1 MFCQECGTEFNGK
14 FCPNCGTPAA
24 ASASAGPGSPAPP
37 HMAAQVPNTAAST
50 ETGPRSQDSVV
61 HYSSNSDD
69 RSSGQKSKKKG
80 GKILIP
86 IAIVLVLFAACGA
99 LFGGNSK
106 DNTGK
111 GSGSQAEDQ
120 VKTVSGQEKGAAGD
134 ETDISEGTESSA
146 PEKAQVQEKTVDYE
160 VKQEYFNDRVNSIG
174 MHIGS
179 AFVAIENTGNTIL
192 YLHDGKFDIEDESGH
207 LLTTESLI
215 STCPDA
221 IRPGEVGY
229 FYKDYIDLDDVDDSN
244 GLKLV
249 PYYKVEEARRDV
261 VDYETSDVSIRE
273 DNFSTC
279 IISGRLT
286 NTSDEEINIIYVN
299 AVFYDADGNVLGISG
314 TNLTEIE
321 AGEKES
327 FEIRGKFFRDDVSY
341 SDIAQYRVIPR
352 AWYLQF

>member
-1 MFCQECGTEFNGK
+1 
-14 FCPNCGTPAA
+14 
-24 ASASAGPGSPAPP
+24 
-37 HMAAQVPNTAAST
+37 MAAQVPNAAASA
-50 ETGPRSQDSVV
+50 ETGPRSQDFGS
-61 HYSSNSDD
+61 HYSNNSDD
-69 RSSGQKSKKKG
+69 RSSGQKGKKKKKG

-86 IAIVLVLFAACGA
+86 AAIVLVLFVACGA

-106 DNTGK
+106 DNTGNA
-111 GSGSQAEDQ
+111 SGSQAEDQ
-120 VKTVSGQEKGAAGD
+120 MKTVSGQEENVKAD
-134 ETDISEGTESSA
+134 ETEASDNAENSA
-146 PEKAQVQEKTVDYE
+146 PANDQAQEKSVDYE

-207 LLTTESLI
+207 LLKTESLV

-229 FYKDYIDLDDVDDSN
+229 FYEDYIDLDDVDASN

-249 PYYKVEEARRDV
+249 PHYKVEEARRDV

-273 DNFSTC
+273 DNMFKC
-279 IISGRLT
+279 MISGRLT
-286 NTSDEEINIIYVN
+286 NTSDEKINLIYVN
-299 AVFYDADGNVLGISG
+299 AVYYDAEGNVLGISG
-314 TNLTEIE
+314 TNLTDIE
-321 AGEKES
+321 AGDTES
-327 FEIRGKFFRDDVSY
+327 FEISGQFFRDDVSY